1 MQAIVKGLKI
11 GTEKIRASLKS
22 CLSGNSVETI
32 LQKLGTIKL
41 TSQFI
46 AGVSIYFHSSSLSC
60 SFTLELLEKKG
71 PRKTRCFI
79 PIRCHSGL
87 SWDTAVQWSST
98 HQLLFQSFLTR
109 EGMPDMKWQRELW
122 AQHAWKAWLLQDKP
136 GVSQIQ
142 KVPADLSH
150 LPFEWASPGSSDSQQ
165 D

>member
-1 MQAIVKGLKI
+1 VQAIVKGLKI

-87 SWDTAVQWSST
+87 SWDTAVQ
-98 HQLLFQSFLTR
+98 
-109 EGMPDMKWQRELW
+109 
-122 AQHAWKAWLLQDKP
+122 
-136 GVSQIQ
+136 
-142 KVPADLSH
+142 
-150 LPFEWASPGSSDSQQ
+150 
-165 D
+165 